1 MRRAARASGTPRPG
15 PHAPPEP
22 ESDPRSGRPHAPG
35 NQVQHRVIVE
45 TVNLAVKSP
54 AAPRSGMEKAHF
66 DKFRALVHQLCGI
79 HLADT
84 KEALVIARISK
95 RMRVLGIQ
103 DYGHYYDFVLAD
115 KSGGE
120 LTELINAISTN
131 VTHFYRE
138 ARHFELLAGWIR
150 AWESA
155 GQRAVRIWS
164 AASSTGEE
172 PYTIAMTVLENL
184 ARPMPVEILAS
195 DISTKVLNAAS
206 AGVYRRQDIE
216 KIPPALLRK
225 YFQVGGDADELYR
238 VKPVLRNVVSFHQ
251 INLSTPPYPIQGLL
265 DVIFCKNVMIYFNQQ
280 LRQQIVETFQSMLRP
295 GGYLVVGMA
304 ESLSASK
311 HGLKPVE
318 PSVYLKP

>member
-1 MRRAARASGTPRPG
+1 
-15 PHAPPEP
+15 
-22 ESDPRSGRPHAPG
+22 
-35 NQVQHRVIVE
+35 
-45 TVNLAVKSP
+45 
-54 AAPRSGMEKAHF
+54 MEKAQF
-66 DKFRALVHQLCGI
+66 DKFRSLVHELCGI
-79 HLADT
+79 HLAEN
-84 KEALVIARISK
+84 KEALVVARISK

-103 DYGHYYDFVLAD
+103 DYGRYYEYVLAD

-131 VTHFYRE
+131 VTHFFRE
-138 ARHFELLAGWIR
+138 ARHFELLAGWVR
-150 AWESA
+150 GWESE
-155 GQRAVRIWS
+155 GLRAVRIWS

-184 ARPMPVEILAS
+184 TRPMQVEILAS

-225 YFQVGGDADELYR
+225 YFQVGGDDDELFR

-251 INLSTPPYPIQGLL
+251 INLSTPPYPIQGQL

-280 LRQQIVETFQSMLRP
+280 LRQQIVQQFQTMLRP

-311 HGLKPVE
+311 HGLKSVE
-318 PSVYLKP
+318 PSVYRRV